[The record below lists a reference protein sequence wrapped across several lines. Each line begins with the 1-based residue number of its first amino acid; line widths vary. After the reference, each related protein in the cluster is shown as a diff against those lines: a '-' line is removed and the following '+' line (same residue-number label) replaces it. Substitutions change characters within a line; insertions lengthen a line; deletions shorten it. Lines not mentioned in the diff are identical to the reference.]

1 VKEEGDPQ
9 MATTDYSGQVLDGK
23 YRLTSLLGKGG
34 MGSVYRGQHVV
45 IGKLVAVKFLHA
57 EFAGSE
63 EVVKRFYREAQ
74 AAAAIGHD
82 GIIDVMD
89 VGIAP
94 SGEPYLVMEFLEGES
109 LADLLVRAGPL
120 DVGAAVGIFEPA
132 LQALHAA
139 HAKNIVHRDLKPEN
153 IFLQHR
159 EGAPPRVKLID
170 FGISKITAGPD
181 GEKLTQTGSVMGTP
195 AYMSPEQARGS
206 TELDHRADIYSM
218 GVILYEMLTGK
229 LPFEG
234 ENFTE
239 IIISILTQEPIPP
252 REAHAEFPPEAEAV
266 LLRSLVKDPAGRY
279 SNALEFAEA
288 LKGLS
293 GYETREAQLT
303 SLAASAKHTT
313 FASGSLGPDTAG
325 TDGESVAAD
334 VMAQVSGGAAT
345 PTGWAGTHA
354 PRKKSG
360 RSKAVVAIVVV
371 AAVISLGGIGGL
383 IWMLGFR
390 GAQPP
395 PAPVAPP
402 AAPAVQQPATPKAV
416 TITVNGA
423 PDGARVYFDGVL
435 ITVNPFNVKYGEA
448 GLPLKVEAEGYLPF
462 EVTVSPTSDQLI
474 PVTLEPAPAPAPQP
488 TKKKKKKKKK
498 K

>member
-1 VKEEGDPQ
+1 
-9 MATTDYSGQVLDGK
+9 MATTDYAGEVLDGK
-23 YRLTSLLGKGG
+23 YRLTTLLGKGG

-94 SGEPYLVMEFLEGES
+94 TGEPYLVMEFLEGES
-109 LADLLVRAGPL
+109 LADLLIRAGPL
-120 DVGAAVGIFEPA
+120 DASAAVGIFEPA
-132 LQALHAA
+132 LQALQAA

-170 FGISKITAGPD
+170 FGISKITAGPG

-218 GVILYEMLTGK
+218 GVILYEMLTGR

-239 IIISILTQEPIPP
+239 IIISILTEEPIPP
-252 REAHAEFPPEAEAV
+252 REAHAEFPPDAEEV
-266 LLRSLVKDPAGRY
+266 LLRSLIKDPAGRY
-279 SNALEFAEA
+279 GTALEFAEA

-303 SLAASAKHTT
+303 SLAASAKHTS
-313 FASGSLGPDTAG
+313 FASGSLGPTTDGA
-325 TDGESVAAD
+325 DGESVAAD

-345 PTGWAGTHA
+345 PTGWAGTQV
-354 PRKKSG
+354 PQKKSG
-360 RSKAVVAIVVV
+360 RGKGVVVIVVI
-371 AAVISLGGIGGL
+371 AAVISIGGIGGL
-383 IWMLGFR
+383 LWMLTMR
-390 GAQPP
+390 GQA
-395 PAPVAPP
+395 APVAPI
-402 AAPAVQQPATPKAV
+402 APPGVPIAQPPSHPKAV

-423 PDGARVYFDGVL
+423 PDGARLYFDGVL
-435 ITVNPFNVKYGEA
+435 ITINPFNVKYGEA
-448 GLPLKVEAEGYLPF
+448 GLPLKVEAEGHLPF
-462 EVTVSPTSDQLI
+462 ERSVIPSSDQLV
-474 PVTLEPAPAPAPQP
+474 PVKLEPAPEPAPEP
-488 TKKKKKKKKK
+488 AKKKKKRRKKKK

>member
-1 VKEEGDPQ
+1 
-9 MATTDYSGQVLDGK
+9 MATSDYTGQVLDGK
-23 YRLTSLLGKGG
+23 YRLTTLLGKGG

-45 IGKLVAVKFLHA
+45 IGKQVAVKFLHS

-74 AAAAIGHD
+74 AAAAIGHE

-94 SGEPYLVMEFLEGES
+94 TGEPYLVMEFLEGES

-120 DVGAAVGIFEPA
+120 DVGAAVGVFEPA

-139 HAKNIVHRDLKPEN
+139 HTKGIVHRDLKPEN

-159 EGAPPRVKLID
+159 EGGPPRVKLID
-170 FGISKITAGPD
+170 FGISKISQGPG

-206 TELDHRADIYSM
+206 TELDHRSDLYSM
-218 GVILYEMLTGK
+218 GVILYEMLTGR

-252 REAHAEFPPEAEAV
+252 REACAEFPNEAEPV
-266 LLRSLVKDPAGRY
+266 LLRALVKDPAGRY
-279 SNALEFAEA
+279 ADALEFAGA
-288 LKGLS
+288 LQGLS
-293 GYETREAQLT
+293 GYENRQAQLT
-303 SLAASAKHTT
+303 SLAASAKKTT
-313 FASGSLGPDTAG
+313 FAAGSLGPAIDSSPG
-325 TDGESVAAD
+325 GSVAAD
-334 VMAQVSGGAAT
+334 VLSMVSGGAAT
-345 PTGWAGTHA
+345 PTGWAGTQP
-354 PRKKSG
+354 PRKKSS
-360 RSKAVVAIVVV
+360 RTKAIVAIVIV
-371 AAVISLGGIGGL
+371 ACVISAGGL
-383 IWMLGFR
+383 
-390 GAQPP
+390 GALFLVPRLTAPPP
-395 PAPVAPP
+395 PAPVAPTAPVP
-402 AAPAVQQPATPKAV
+402 AAPAKPKAV

-423 PDGARVYFDGVL
+423 PDGARLIFDGVL

-448 GLPLKVEAEGYLPF
+448 GLPLKVEAAGYQPF
-462 EVTVSPTSDQLI
+462 EITVVPSSDQI
-474 PVTLEPAPAPAPQP
+474 VPVKLEPAPEAAPADQP
-488 TKKKKKKKKK
+488 AKKKKKRKNK
-498 K
+498 